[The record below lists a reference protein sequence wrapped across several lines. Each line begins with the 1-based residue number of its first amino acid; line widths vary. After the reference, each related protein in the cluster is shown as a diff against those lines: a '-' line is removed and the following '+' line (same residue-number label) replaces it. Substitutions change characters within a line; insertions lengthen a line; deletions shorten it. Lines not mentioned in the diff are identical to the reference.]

1 MTEYVPTTEEVRSLY
16 KSGAWLMTDR
26 APNKFDQGEYEG
38 VLFGEFDHWLNE
50 IRAEAW
56 DEGLHRGVSAHCEK
70 DCDPKY
76 DKQFN
81 PYRPNEK

>member
-1 MTEYVPTTEEVRSLY
+1 MTEYTPTTDEVRSLY

-26 APNKFDQGEYEG
+26 APNRFDQKEYEG
-38 VLFGEFDHWLNE
+38 VLFGEFDRWLNE

-56 DEGLHRGVSAHCEK
+56 DEGWGNCWIYHTSEGLQGEK
-70 DCDPKY
+70 E
-76 DKQFN
+76 N